1 VLGQELGVEYSDKD
15 VTAWGGMKLMHD
27 LVERMGI
34 KDYLRRLRIPRK
46 GSNRGYDPIQILE
59 SFWVSIWIGASRFTH
74 SEFLRYD
81 KTLQEIFGW
90 NRVPSQSTFSRFFHK
105 FSWKRNEA
113 VFEPLFRWFFEQLS
127 FDNLTLDL
135 DSTVMTRYGA
145 QEGAKVGYNPQKPG
159 RASHHPLIAFMADL
173 RMVVNAW
180 MRPGNTGSSSNY
192 KNFLSETFRILQ
204 NKRVGLVRA
213 DSGFFSEGFCN
224 EIESRSLNYITAVPL
239 YPVIK
244 SEIGSQRGWVAI
256 ADGIEIVEWT
266 YRLPSWKK
274 ERRMIAVR
282 KRLEKYPK
290 ASGKLLLFADEVC
303 PRYRYSAFVTN
314 LDLPAAQVWNLYRD
328 RGDAEN
334 RIKEL
339 KYDFGADSFC
349 LSEFFATEAAF
360 RFIMMAYNIM
370 SVFRQIVLKSKNQ
383 ATLSTL
389 RFKCFALGAWI
400 RTHANHWVLKI
411 ALAKE
416 KRAWLDGLF
425 NIACTT
431 APPYNFS
438 NA

>member
-1 VLGQELGVEYSDKD
+1 MILPELRVEYSDKK

-34 KDYLRRLRIPRK
+34 KGYLQTLPLPAR
-46 GSNRGYDPIQILE
+46 GSNHGYDPEQILE
-59 SFWVSIWIGASRFTH
+59 CFWVSVWIGASRFTH

-81 KTLQEIFGW
+81 KALQEIFGW
-90 NRVPSQSTFSRFFHK
+90 ARVPSQSTYSRFFHK
-105 FSWKRNEA
+105 FSWKRNAE
-113 VFEPLFRWFFEQLS
+113 VFESLFRWFFEQVS

-135 DSTVMTRYGA
+135 DSTVMTRYGS

-159 RASHHPLIAFMADL
+159 RASHHPLMAFMADL

-180 MRPGNTGSSSNY
+180 LRPGNTGSSSNY
-192 KNFLSETFRILQ
+192 KNFLTETLSILQ

-213 DSGFFSEGFCN
+213 DSGFFSEDFCN
-224 EIESRSLNYITAVPL
+224 EMEDRKLNYITAVPM
-239 YPVIK
+239 YPNIK
-244 SEIGSQRGWVAI
+244 SEIGSQRGWVEVG
-256 ADGIEIVEWT
+256 DGIEVVEWE

-274 ERRMIAVR
+274 SRRMIAVR
-282 KRLEKYPK
+282 KQVEKYPK
-290 ASGKLLLFADEVC
+290 ASGKLLLFDDDLF
-303 PRYRYSAFVTN
+303 PRYRYSMFVTN
-314 LDLPAAQVWNLYRD
+314 LDLPAELVWNLYRD

-349 LSEFFATEAAF
+349 LSEFFATEASF
-360 RFIMMAYNIM
+360 RFIMMAYNLM
-370 SVFRQIVLKSKNQ
+370 SVFRQLMLKAKNQ
-383 ATLSTL
+383 AMLSTL

-400 RTHANHWVLKI
+400 CNHATKRILKI

-425 NIACTT
+425 NIARNT